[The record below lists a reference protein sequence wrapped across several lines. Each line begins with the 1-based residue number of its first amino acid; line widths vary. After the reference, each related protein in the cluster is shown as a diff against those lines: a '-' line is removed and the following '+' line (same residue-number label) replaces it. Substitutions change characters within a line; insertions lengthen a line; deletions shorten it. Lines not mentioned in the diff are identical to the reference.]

1 MHSYPNFHWKIPS
14 NLQAQ
19 ACAGNG

>member
-1 MHSYPNFHWKIPS
+1 MNSYPNFHWKIPS
-14 NLQAQ
+14 KLQPQ

>member
-14 NLQAQ
+14 KLQAQ